1 MRNPEVELTPG
12 RDYRKCRIE
21 ILKICEVKLGGELLY
36 QADLASDTIFY
47 FKQLAALQP
56 FYYL

>member
-21 ILKICEVKLGGELLY
+21 ILKIGEVKLGGELLY
-36 QADLASDTIFY
+36 QADLAVC
-47 FKQLAALQP
+47 LR
-56 FYYL
+56 YYPLF